1 MKKVKILLLMVF
13 FLVFSAFSS
22 KVFADTNNL
31 TSSDLIRIYDPN
43 GTFDYTVRSNTTIDQ
58 LKMAFGEPKLTTD
71 SVFGGHAYTFYT
83 DDDYSNYLYVETVAG
98 DEYIMSYGT
107 VWSGYQIYGLQYGD
121 EYQYLDTSHL
131 QGKTFQQG
139 GLVRGGVYYNRN
151 KYIGGSASST
161 ISTFESNYEN
171 NSVHYL
177 KGIAQQSI
185 LMFRAL
191 LHLNG
196 YSCNFDFDEDY
207 FYINEQLKENGLPM
221 REYLNKINKSNYKET
236 IGTRLNYT
244 LNSKNY
250 YLLSPAIFCDFYF
263 QDGSVRKNYT
273 GSKTIAVF
281 DYDKNNALLTAI
293 IVDPTAFVDYGSAEM
308 TIEENNKYRAGKAEY
323 ERAMNYLSMDSDL
336 YSVNP
341 VISPASGLVAGDL
354 LANKKAGILCYYNAI
369 RAAAGLPTLT
379 QGTENATTAQYM
391 ATLTSYRW
399 NSLGLEIMHN
409 PPQPSG
415 VSQSFY
421 RTAIGYGKSFAE
433 NVSRSNMSSS
443 AETMTRFVNMF
454 IDDRTESPLR
464 LSHRSLLLNPTF
476 ENFGFGISPNIGV
489 IELNGSRNTDVFLKA
504 WPAEGI
510 TFMESLDGNP
520 FYWSAQFIDKYT
532 FKSNSMVTVK
542 CLNTGSRWVFA
553 NEESTSSRKYE
564 IVTNAQQELRNMVIF
579 YDNSLIPQ
587 AEYVYEITLDNL
599 TDNSTGANT
608 SYKYRAVFQYADD
621 GKTPVLATNIKI
633 NTEKVKAVS
642 GEENVYFV
650 PINEE
655 AKFGVNFASGVD
667 NKKVTWYSDSQDVTV
682 TQNGTV
688 VAKKKLDN
696 DAKITVVYDATGAED
711 YVYVRPYVKVDQVK
725 LSETSIELQENSSV
739 EKTIYIKTIP
749 DEADEILQID
759 WVVVQENISTTEYA
773 YNSSQISKSL
783 EITKID
789 DRTIK
794 VKAKTIEPG
803 NYKFKIIAKVKGLSA
818 DFTGSCI
825 VNVEVPLEIMQFS
838 PNNAYDKDIVE
849 ITNGTLTTP
858 SYTKINF
865 NKFYEY
871 NKTDVIRFKALFK
884 PNNTTVRQECTWK
897 ILTNNNVISEYAEA
911 GSFRVNKPGISLI
924 QITSVDEPKMS
935 VKLRIQIECT
945 LTDINITTPNNQK
958 VYLDENEDGTY
969 SATKQIEVSKVPSIA
984 NNPLIYKSSNTSI
997 ATVDENGLVTF
1008 KKAGNVTITVSALDG
1023 EIQKTVN
1030 LTGAIAA
1037 TKLDIDENPE
1047 VLFKNGT
1054 ITRTAK
1060 ALPSAANVDNYITYT
1075 SSNTKVATVTSKG
1088 VVKAVGYGEATIT
1101 VKLSALRTGTGE
1113 DLIKTY
1119 TVYVINPVTEATLI
1133 GPDNIILENGNA
1145 NYGVSLLPIDHHDD
1159 INVRWSVSNSSIATI
1174 DHNGVLTPK
1183 EIGYTKVKAEITA
1196 TSTPLDSNIFVVEKE
1211 LCIDS
1216 RYEQA
1221 YKKGDINRDGKV
1233 NAEDAAIA
1241 IELFKTQSWTPLQ
1254 LKYGDMDDNRVI
1266 NAEDAALI
1274 IEVFK
1279 TSK

>member
-1 MKKVKILLLMVF
+1 
-13 FLVFSAFSS
+13 
-22 KVFADTNNL
+22 
-31 TSSDLIRIYDPN
+31 
-43 GTFDYTVRSNTTIDQ
+43 
-58 LKMAFGEPKLTTD
+58 
-71 SVFGGHAYTFYT
+71 
-83 DDDYSNYLYVETVAG
+83 
-98 DEYIMSYGT
+98 
-107 VWSGYQIYGLQYGD
+107 
-121 EYQYLDTSHL
+121 
-131 QGKTFQQG
+131 
-139 GLVRGGVYYNRN
+139 
-151 KYIGGSASST
+151 
-161 ISTFESNYEN
+161 
-171 NSVHYL
+171 
-177 KGIAQQSI
+177 
-185 LMFRAL
+185 
-191 LHLNG
+191 
-196 YSCNFDFDEDY
+196 
-207 FYINEQLKENGLPM
+207 
-221 REYLNKINKSNYKET
+221 
-236 IGTRLNYT
+236 
-244 LNSKNY
+244 
-250 YLLSPAIFCDFYF
+250 
-263 QDGSVRKNYT
+263 
-273 GSKTIAVF
+273 
-281 DYDKNNALLTAI
+281 
-293 IVDPTAFVDYGSAEM
+293 
-308 TIEENNKYRAGKAEY
+308 
-323 ERAMNYLSMDSDL
+323 
-336 YSVNP
+336 
-341 VISPASGLVAGDL
+341 
-354 LANKKAGILCYYNAI
+354 
-369 RAAAGLPTLT
+369 
-379 QGTENATTAQYM
+379 
-391 ATLTSYRW
+391 
-399 NSLGLEIMHN
+399 
-409 PPQPSG
+409 
-415 VSQSFY
+415 
-421 RTAIGYGKSFAE
+421 
-433 NVSRSNMSSS
+433 
-443 AETMTRFVNMF
+443 
-454 IDDRTESPLR
+454 
-464 LSHRSLLLNPTF
+464 
-476 ENFGFGISPNIGV
+476 
-489 IELNGSRNTDVFLKA
+489 
-504 WPAEGI
+504 
-510 TFMESLDGNP
+510 
-520 FYWSAQFIDKYT
+520 
-532 FKSNSMVTVK
+532 
-542 CLNTGSRWVFA
+542 
-553 NEESTSSRKYE
+553 
-564 IVTNAQQELRNMVIF
+564 
-579 YDNSLIPQ
+579 
-587 AEYVYEITLDNL
+587 
-599 TDNSTGANT
+599 
-608 SYKYRAVFQYADD
+608 
-621 GKTPVLATNIKI
+621 
-633 NTEKVKAVS
+633 
-642 GEENVYFV
+642 
-650 PINEE
+650 
-655 AKFGVNFASGVD
+655 
-667 NKKVTWYSDSQDVTV
+667 
-682 TQNGTV
+682 
-688 VAKKKLDN
+688 
-696 DAKITVVYDATGAED
+696 
-711 YVYVRPYVKVDQVK
+711 
-725 LSETSIELQENSSV
+725 
-739 EKTIYIKTIP
+739 
-749 DEADEILQID
+749 
-759 WVVVQENISTTEYA
+759 
-773 YNSSQISKSL
+773 
-783 EITKID
+783 
-789 DRTIK
+789 
-794 VKAKTIEPG
+794 
-803 NYKFKIIAKVKGLSA
+803 
-818 DFTGSCI
+818 
-825 VNVEVPLEIMQFS
+825 MQFS